1 MKKNILINR
10 IRIILLLLLLSV
22 ALNSCSIFE
31 NLKTTQETYTDPYG
45 KVYYVVNKN
54 YFKFDFYNVLEVI
67 ISDTEKFILYDNV
80 DDQKESGIG
89 EWHKNGVV
97 LPVCFDNY
105 ARTSDTVHDDI
116 IVMYHESAMAYI
128 DTNALPEMTPFIA
141 KINNDTKKPGINWW
155 ISGNY
160 TYNAS
165 FGEIKPVEYNMYNRN
180 KEDQWSYIPS
190 QAYDFY
196 NVGDE
201 TFFSCQEGNFKW
213 NAMTGKGDWSVND
226 IDIPIRA
233 WFDVDSFLMCVVY
246 DTGDNRDGQYI
257 FVGRGQSIDEKTA
270 TFKIES
276 APDVYSNDS
285 SCFTIIKITE

>member
-1 MKKNILINR
+1 MPAKERGVCMKKNILINR
-10 IRIILLLLLLSV
+10 MRIILLLFLLSV
-22 ALNSCSIFE
+22 VLNSCSIFE

-141 KINNDTKKPGINWW
+141 KIN
-155 ISGNY
+155 
-160 TYNAS
+160 
-165 FGEIKPVEYNMYNRN
+165 
-180 KEDQWSYIPS
+180 
-190 QAYDFY
+190 
-196 NVGDE
+196 
-201 TFFSCQEGNFKW
+201 
-213 NAMTGKGDWSVND
+213 
-226 IDIPIRA
+226 
-233 WFDVDSFLMCVVY
+233 
-246 DTGDNRDGQYI
+246 
-257 FVGRGQSIDEKTA
+257 
-270 TFKIES
+270 
-276 APDVYSNDS
+276 
-285 SCFTIIKITE
+285 